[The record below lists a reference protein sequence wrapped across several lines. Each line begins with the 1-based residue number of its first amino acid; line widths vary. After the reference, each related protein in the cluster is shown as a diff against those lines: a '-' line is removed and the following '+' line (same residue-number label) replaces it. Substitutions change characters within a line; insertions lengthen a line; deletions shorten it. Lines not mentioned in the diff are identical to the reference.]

1 MNKMMTVEDVDKYM
15 WCATIALKLSN
26 DYNWIFNDAWEY
38 AETLHYDYVECG
50 DKDADAI
57 EVLEE
62 DMTYWDGE

>member
-1 MNKMMTVEDVDKYM
+1 MNKMTTVEDVEKYM
-15 WCATIALKLSN
+15 WCAKIALKLSN

-57 EVLEE
+57 EALEE